1 MSQGLNGQS
10 IEIRIIL
17 QNVDDILIPTS
28 TYEDCLL
35 NIITILN
42 HLAKRGYKVLA
53 HKTQICKQDVEYLG
67 FQLKWGIKSLRANGK
82 QTIGALAKMEA

>member
-1 MSQGLNGQS
+1 MSQGLKGQS

-17 QNVDDILIPTS
+17 QYVDNILIPSS

-35 NIITILN
+35 NTITVLN
-42 HLAKRGYKVLA
+42 YLAKRGYKVLA

-67 FQLKWGIKSLRANGK
+67 FRLKQGTRSLRANRK
-82 QTIGALAKMEA
+82 QTIGVLAKMEA